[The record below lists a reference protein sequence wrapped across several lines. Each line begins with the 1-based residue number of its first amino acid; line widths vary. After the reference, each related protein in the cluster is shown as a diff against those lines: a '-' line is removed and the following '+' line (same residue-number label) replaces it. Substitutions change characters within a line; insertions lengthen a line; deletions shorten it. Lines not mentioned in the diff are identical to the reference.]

1 MTAHRGALLV
11 HMQMTARRLNGD
23 CLRAEMRATKTT
35 TSQEATYLY
44 NISADP
50 MIHRMYVEA
59 LQRRKDMITKRPP
72 SAERGTFA
80 LGNAA
85 GERRA
90 EEADDGHDNH
100 PEVPEEDEL
109 VADREREEGAR
120 ERWAEGA
127 GETLTRE
134 GLSSRRL

>member
-11 HMQMTARRLNGD
+11 YMQVTAGRLNDD
-23 CLRAEMRATKTT
+23 CLRAEMRATQTT

-50 MIHRMYVEA
+50 MIHRMHVDA
-59 LQRRKDMITKRPP
+59 LQRRKSMITKRPP
-72 SAERGTFA
+72 SAEGGTFA
-80 LGNAA
+80 LGDAA

-109 VADREREEGAR
+109 VADRECEK
-120 ERWAEGA
+120 
-127 GETLTRE
+127 
-134 GLSSRRL
+134 